1 MIVPTMMDVMHTTLY
16 VTTSLRTWSRSA
28 ASTTRRTRPHR
39 WMSTI
44 ETILTREAHRLG
56 VQLDDEDEP
65 RVDDVMRSPEHLRAA
80 DAQELLARTLCHC
93 QRFVSI
99 ESSDSM
105 VRGSATS
112 RTHTRSSLS
121 QTADTYAR
129 RYEQQA
135 RRTNDVQSRASR
147 SASVLGF
154 RERRHLDTTTTT
166 TTTTAE
172 KGIC

>member
-1 MIVPTMMDVMHTTLY
+1 MMDVMHTTLY

-44 ETILTREAHRLG
+44 ETILTREAHRLD

-121 QTADTYAR
+121 QTADAYSR
-129 RYEQQA
+129 PFMHQA
-135 RRTNDVQSRASR
+135 STQVTRIAVPTS
-147 SASVLGF
+147 SASSATNGAIGAVVKLCYAM
-154 RERRHLDTTTTT
+154 LCY
-166 TTTTAE
+166 AML
-172 KGIC
+172 CYAMLC